1 MKHLVILLAAASLL
15 PAQTNAERGKRIVDE
30 ALAALG
36 GDRFLA
42 MNDRVEAGRAYSF
55 YRDRLTGLSLAK
67 IYTRYG
73 TPAPNSLTVRERQA
87 FGKNEDAI
95 VLFLENDAYQ
105 LTFRGAKPIERERL
119 ERYRESTMRS
129 VLYILHQRLKEP
141 GLVFESQGSDI
152 FANTP
157 VEVVNIT
164 DSENR
169 TTTVYFHRTT
179 KLPVRQVFYRRDPET
194 KERIEEVTLFTK
206 WRDVGGGVQ
215 WPFNILR
222 ERNGEKIFEIFSD
235 SVTINHNLSDDLFTL
250 PANTKALKPAR
261 N

>member
-67 IYTRYG
+67 IYTRYV

-250 PANTKALKPAR
+250 PTNTKVLKPER